1 MNIPTQRYLNNE
13 SEKGINHK
21 TNEID
26 KLCKVP
32 KLRFPE
38 FRDAGEWE
46 EIEIREVFNVTR
58 GEVLAMPKVK
68 EDQTSEFPYPV
79 YSSQTKNNGLA
90 GYYSDFLYENAIT
103 WTTDGANAGD
113 VNFRRGKFYCTNVC
127 GVLLNTDGWANPFVA
142 ALLNTVTRKYV
153 SYVGN
158 PKLMN
163 GVMSEIIIPIPSLP
177 EQQKIADCLSTLDEL
192 IAAHNQKLAALKLH
206 KKGLMQQLFPAEG
219 ETVPRLRFPEFRDAG
234 EWEEK
239 QLIQISSRIMDGTH
253 FSPKTKYGSSMY
265 LTSKNVRDGFIDLS
279 NVGFISEDEHR
290 EIYSKC
296 PVRKNDILLTKD
308 GANTGNCAINTI
320 ENEFSLLS
328 SVAVIRGNPIIVNS
342 IFLYHSIQSDY
353 FQRQI
358 FEAISGQ
365 AITRITL
372 EKINAFS
379 IIFPSLPEQQRIAD
393 CLSSLDELIAAQ
405 SQKIEALKTHK
416 RGLMQQL
423 FPATEEVQG

>member
-1 MNIPTQRYLNNE
+1 
-13 SEKGINHK
+13 
-21 TNEID
+21 
-26 KLCKVP
+26 
-32 KLRFPE
+32 
-38 FRDAGEWE
+38 
-46 EIEIREVFNVTR
+46 
-58 GEVLAMPKVK
+58 
-68 EDQTSEFPYPV
+68 
-79 YSSQTKNNGLA
+79 
-90 GYYSDFLYENAIT
+90 
-103 WTTDGANAGD
+103 
-113 VNFRRGKFYCTNVC
+113 
-127 GVLLNTDGWANPFVA
+127 
-142 ALLNTVTRKYV
+142 
-153 SYVGN
+153 
-158 PKLMN
+158 
-163 GVMSEIIIPIPSLP
+163 
-177 EQQKIADCLSTLDEL
+177 
-192 IAAHNQKLAALKLH
+192 
-206 KKGLMQQLFPAEG
+206 
-219 ETVPRLRFPEFRDAG
+219 
-234 EWEEK
+234 
-239 QLIQISSRIMDGTH
+239 
-253 FSPKTKYGSSMY
+253 
-265 LTSKNVRDGFIDLS
+265 
-279 NVGFISEDEHR
+279 VGFISEDEHR

-358 FEAISGQ
+358 FEAISGLP
-365 AITRITL
+365 ITRITL